1 MKKRPFEPLIF
12 AAAAVTIAASAAG
25 GAEIAPHRALYVM
38 TLANARNDSGVV
50 DARGTMDYEWGE
62 SCDGWTIE
70 QRYRLKMRYAET
82 ADVDIASSFVTWESK
97 DGLRYRFNQRQT
109 RNGEVDQ
116 EIRGEA
122 RMEGPGKGGIAEFS
136 KPQTQTL
143 KLEPGVMF
151 PSAHTILLI
160 DEARKGENFIS
171 RVVFDGAAD
180 ENAVQVSA
188 AIGVKITAD
197 PAAAARSPLL
207 ERPGWRIRLAFFPA
221 DANAEKPDY
230 ELGMRLLDNG
240 VSQDM
245 VIDYGEYS
253 IRAKLDWANRTVN
266 RLPSLVVALERR
278 RSCRPASRDR
288 SAPSRRRA
296 CRGFRLWRVRA
307 ASSRRTRS
315 AGRPL
320 GCRRACRR
328 RPRSI

>member
-1 MKKRPFEPLIF
+1 MNRWRSGAVVVAL
-12 AAAAVTIAASAAG
+12 AAVATASWAVQTQA
-25 GAEIAPHRALYVM
+25 AEITPHRALYTM
-38 TLANARNDSGVV
+38 SLGNARNDSGVV

-62 SCDGWTIE
+62 TCDGWTIE

-82 ADVDIASSFVTWESK
+82 SEVDIASSFVTWESK
-97 DGLRYRFNQRQT
+97 DGLRYRFNQKQT

-122 RMEGPGKGGIAEFS
+122 RLDGQGKGGVAEFS
-136 KPQTQTL
+136 KPEPQTL

-160 DEARKGENFIS
+160 DSARAGENFVS
-171 RVVFDGAAD
+171 RLVFDGATD

-188 AIGVKITAD
+188 VIGVKVGAD
-197 PAAAARSPLL
+197 PAAATHSPLL
-207 ERPGWRIRLAFFPA
+207 ERPGWRVRLAFFPV

-253 IRAKLDWANRTVN
+253 IRAKLDDIEP
-266 RLPSLVVALERR
+266 LS
-278 RSCRPASRDR
+278 RPN
-288 SAPSRRRA
+288 
-296 CRGFRLWRVRA
+296 C
-307 ASSRRTRS
+307 
-315 AGRPL
+315 
-320 GCRRACRR
+320 
-328 RPRSI
+328 